1 MDARRLSE
9 RAQGLAH
16 DAMVHL
22 FLSHTVVKKESVPT
36 LGYEVC

>member
-9 RAQGLAH
+9 KVQGLEH
-16 DAMVHL
+16 DAVVHL
-22 FLSHTVVKKESVPT
+22 FLSHTVVKNESVPT